1 MDSKWLFISLEK
13 YKRNQKIEMLFGLSN
28 ECTNKGT
35 NCERKTMNTNF
46 SAKSREKK
54 EKAAGPE
61 ASLAEK
67 KAPYYN
73 IITRFLKCDILL
85 HNNDVEVHGFEKTKS
100 EGEMIDLAVKNDC
113 RIIIKNGTNGK
124 WYLKGKG
131 KPIEYLKSKIDERL
145 GKSRDGVFCL
155 LLE

>member
-1 MDSKWLFISLEK
+1 MTL
-13 YKRNQKIEMLFGLSN
+13 
-28 ECTNKGT
+28 NKKVIKM
-35 NCERKTMNTNF
+35 E
-46 SAKSREKK
+46 E
-54 EKAAGPE
+54 AAGPE
-61 ASLAEK
+61 ASELVEK

-73 IITRFLKCDILL
+73 RSTRFLKCDILI
-85 HNNDVEVHGFEKTKS
+85 NKNDVDWYGFEKTKT

-131 KPIEYLKSKIDERL
+131 KPIEYLKSKIAERL